1 MKEQKNKELEEL
13 KELASEIVN
22 LEWRTVDTVETHI
35 RNKTYNC
42 APDCSPQ
49 CGPACAPT
57 DPGCTPRTGCNPI
70 KQDSRN
76 CVSIQNKLKSRG
88 PDELCTP
95 DVSCSPPPQCN
106 PDSCPPDM

>member
-1 MKEQKNKELEEL
+1 MEEQKNKELEEL

-22 LEWRTVDTVETHI
+22 PEWKTVDTVETYI

-57 DPGCTPRTGCNPI
+57 DPGCTPSTGCNPI
-70 KQDSRN
+70 K
-76 CVSIQNKLKSRG
+76 
-88 PDELCTP
+88 
-95 DVSCSPPPQCN
+95 
-106 PDSCPPDM
+106 